1 MRYRYRIVSL
11 LLVPALWL
19 PTPARADEADTESEI
34 EAGTALLAEGD
45 SLADE
50 GKTTEAVLRYKEAF
64 EKLLP
69 IMRKIPFHSVVKDDV
84 TRREDLKDF
93 LISEIDREMP
103 PEELHAAELG
113 MIALGFLSKE
123 ADLKG
128 IMVQVYSEEIAAF
141 YDTRTKTMHLIE
153 EPAADKDGGPSFLER
168 LLGKKGGFDKEEN
181 RTVLAHELT
190 HALADQNFDIQAMQE
205 AIHEDDDR
213 SLALSALIEG
223 EAMLTMI
230 GAQMSDWTGEAV
242 SILPYKDLERTF
254 GFLGP
259 LLPAF
264 GGKSLRSAP
273 PIVRES
279 MLFPYLRGMV
289 FATALAND
297 GGWEALNIAYR
308 RPPLST
314 EQILH
319 PEKYI
324 GDEPDLPMTIDLGT
338 LDVDDRWEEVGRNV
352 VGEMQLAV
360 LLARHGGKP
369 AAAGWDG
376 DRYAVFAG
384 PDDRLGLVWLTT
396 WDTEDDAREFAESYA
411 RFQTTKLGPDAET
424 PDEIPDRLRRDHD
437 GASYFVARRGADV
450 AVVEGFPR
458 RLGRTLLRAAF
469 EAEKV
474 EMTYEPQEAEA
485 VVVIGEE

>member
-1 MRYRYRIVSL
+1 MRHLPVLPL
-11 LLVPALWL
+11 LLALATWSPAAS
-19 PTPARADEADTESEI
+19 PANDANEASAI
-34 EAGTALLAEGD
+34 EAGKALLAEGD

-64 EKLLP
+64 ETLLP
-69 IMRKIPFHSVVKDDV
+69 VMRKIPFSGAVKGDV

-103 PEELHAAELG
+103 PEEMNAAQLG
-113 MIALGFLSKE
+113 MIALGFLPKQ

-153 EPAADKDGGPSFLER
+153 EPAADKAKAPSFLER
-168 LLGKKGGFDKEEN
+168 LMGKKAGFDKDEN

-190 HALADQNFDIQAMQE
+190 HALADQNFDIQSMQE
-205 AIHEDDDR
+205 AIQDDDDR

-242 SILPYKDLERTF
+242 SILPYEDLDRTF
-254 GFLGP
+254 RFLGP

-264 GGKSLRSAP
+264 GGKSLRDAP

-289 FATALAND
+289 FVTALANH
-297 GGWEALNIAYR
+297 GSWEAINAAYR

-319 PEKYI
+319 PEKYTS
-324 GDEPDLPMTIDLGT
+324 DSPDLPMTIDLGK
-338 LDVDDRWEEVGRNV
+338 LDANERWEEVGRNV
-352 VGEMQLAV
+352 VGELQLAI
-360 LLARHGGKP
+360 LLAKHDGRK

-376 DRYAVFAG
+376 DRYAVFTG
-384 PDDRLGLVWLTT
+384 PDDRLGLVWRST

-411 RFQTTKLGPDAET
+411 RFQTTKLGPDAEA
-424 PDEIPDRLRRDHD
+424 PDIVPDRLHRGHE

-450 AVVEGFPR
+450 VVVEGFPR
-458 RLGRTLLRAAF
+458 RLGRSLLRAAF
-469 EAEKV
+469 RAEAV
-474 EMTYEPQEAEA
+474 EMSHEPREAEA
-485 VVVIGEE
+485 VVVVGDE